1 MKIFFGYVFFVASIA
16 AGFLGIHFLIS
27 GLWPFFGIS
36 TLAAAVL
43 MYSCMRLLQFKNV
56 PLKHGSLPKTSFK
69 EQLSQSD
76 NRENLVHLV
85 DDTDLDDK
93 KNGDIDNESES
104 GHTAKTES
112 STGTQKPNSK
122 NVTTKEKHIFD
133 EAVGS
138 YKSNLPQ
145 IGIAISLLAL
155 LPFPTD
161 FYLLTRLGICVTA
174 GLLAYQLYKSNP
186 DEQQGWWVLMAAC
199 AVFYNPVFPQY
210 LHSREL
216 WMIINILTA
225 LLFWQCG
232 KMEKERA
239 NKSQKSKWKSPW
251 E

>member
-1 MKIFFGYVFFVASIA
+1 
-16 AGFLGIHFLIS
+16 
-27 GLWPFFGIS
+27 
-36 TLAAAVL
+36 

-210 LHSREL
+210 
-216 WMIINILTA
+216 
-225 LLFWQCG
+225 
-232 KMEKERA
+232 
-239 NKSQKSKWKSPW
+239 
-251 E
+251 